1 MSNYPEKARALI
13 STNRRLRLLSVW
25 NRARMINMS
34 IEGWLSKGGYANHG
48 SRSCHEHP
56 WLEFASDRPRNIHRI
71 AKGAVLSSTVEGKF
85 RDESRFRP
93 VPRIISPLNIESTM
107 APGILPS
114 YSATSRVISSSGSRS
129 HLESNPLA
137 EVSPCRFRS
146 KPRFLSSL
154 SFRSIASSRVLLR
167 LLSTPPLPFCPRIFA
182 IVRPGPLLTEKLYG
196 VRCFELSST
205 YFVRR

>member
-1 MSNYPEKARALI
+1 MARVCI
-13 STNRRLRLLSVW
+13 
-25 NRARMINMS
+25 
-34 IEGWLSKGGYANHG
+34 
-48 SRSCHEHP
+48 
-56 WLEFASDRPRNIHRI
+56 RPSENIHRI
-71 AKGAVLSSTVEGKF
+71 AKGTVLSSTVEGKF

-107 APGILPS
+107 APVFWP

-129 HLESNPLA
+129 HLAQP
-137 EVSPCRFRS
+137 PCSRGLVLPSRS

-167 LLSTPPLPFCPRIFA
+167 LLSAPPLPFCPRVFA

-205 YFVRR
+205 YFRR

>member
-1 MSNYPEKARALI
+1 MARVCI
-13 STNRRLRLLSVW
+13 
-25 NRARMINMS
+25 
-34 IEGWLSKGGYANHG
+34 
-48 SRSCHEHP
+48 
-56 WLEFASDRPRNIHRI
+56 RPSENIHRI

-107 APGILPS
+107 APGIPPP

-154 SFRSIASSRVLLR
+154 SFRSIASFRVLLR